1 MFLID
6 HVCEVVKKQNTH
18 VQRCKRRTSTNKEF
32 NWRKVTVITVTPVV
46 PSLPFRPRP
55 PGTPCEFKQEAHQDF
70 RYMPSDDWV
79 WRFFKYHNA
88 VILNDAM
95 ISSQM
100 DLNFMRTLVFLQ
112 LLSLNV
118 EDCTRSASVRGLMNI
133 NMCRVERRLAN
144 LSEAVRSRCYHST
157 FYLISS
163 LQIILASL
171 MNIYLMQTS
180 HRGEH
185 LSTDHSTVGIFPK
198 QFPRIAPN
206 SENQGRACT
215 E

>member
-133 NMCRVERRLAN
+133 NMCRWKTWV
-144 LSEAVRSRCYHST
+144 SKAVDPCSYYST

-171 MNIYLMQTS
+171 MNVYLMQTS

-185 LSTDHSTVGIFPK
+185 LSTDHSTVGTFPK
-198 QFPRIAPN
+198 RLPRIAPN